1 MKICSRSVGPVIVA
15 SVNRWKKGSAFGR
28 ADCER
33 HSSKWAE
40 SMSDLEELVASFH
53 REFEESL
60 GQESYLLADGR
71 GGRISLYEHLVLT
84 SGIAA
89 AFAEEL
95 LRRGKSPE
103 EICGL
108 SLSSPEL
115 RQLAC
120 LCGLLHDLGK
130 ARVARS
136 EYRLHVQRG
145 AEYAAEWLTAKGVE
159 GQLREVIVR
168 SVAHHHLHDNP
179 GTLLEKLVAL
189 ANIYAS
195 AGDRSEV
202 SHAGTHQPLEEHV
215 APTEQLE
222 GELFGVQPPL
232 CLLMGDTDAIKS
244 YVYESHALPDI
255 RGASQILVEREED
268 VFALFGE
275 RLVKEC
281 LIYCGGGGFLA
292 LVPASMVEE
301 LQQELEK
308 CYLQKTQVATV
319 TVVASEPLGYAH
331 FARGLAPHSEDVLRS
346 LSGEGLAADLLF
358 SHFEALLTDRNK
370 RKNFGELV
378 SAVTGKLQQAKR
390 MRERTPFIEA
400 LPVSRRCNSCGK
412 RAAESWDSV
421 KQEWLCC
428 VCQNKR
434 DTGREERRQFL
445 GEFEEWSAKN
455 RGCQTKFRRSE
466 DLETLAGTGG
476 KIALLYADGNNMG
489 DLLQLMP
496 SPASYRHFSQV
507 LESATKE
514 ALFEAIWTVF
524 GEELSTRAS
533 QSVPFEIIALGGD
546 DVVVMV
552 RAEQGWA
559 LALQVLKRF
568 ESHPGIRKLES
579 EIREQFG
586 EGILRRRI
594 SLTLSAGLAIADMK
608 YPVSFL
614 FTLAEGLLKRAKY
627 LARQRG
633 KGTLCHLWLRAPV
646 ISEKAE
652 AVLDALYERQS
663 EQGTVLLTARPYTH
677 EDAEKLTILAQKLAV
692 LPATQRRTLA
702 EALEKGVHVSL
713 NYSLYQ
719 AARQKE
725 QQQRR
730 ALRETFQELG
740 ELLEAPSS
748 GFWFWHKVPHAG
760 WKTALLDALELIE
773 LGAEK
778 HYPTGE
784 HHGAPAAD

>member
-15 SVNRWKKGSAFGR
+15 SVNRWKRMQSAEKPGQHGSFAGPIASTAQKRNCIRR

-33 HSSKWAE
+33 YSSKWAE

-71 GGRISLYEHLVLT
+71 VGRISLYEHLVLT

-168 SVAHHHLHDNP
+168 SVARHHLHDNP
-179 GTLLEKLVAL
+179 ETLLEKLVAL

-215 APTEQLE
+215 AATEQLE

-255 RGASQILVEREED
+255 RGASQILVKREQD
-268 VFALFGE
+268 VFALFGK

-301 LQQELEK
+301 LKQELEK

-319 TVVASEPLGYAH
+319 TVVASEPLGYAQ

-370 RKNFGELV
+370 RKNFGSSSPL
-378 SAVTGKLQQAKR
+378 
-390 MRERTPFIEA
+390 
-400 LPVSRRCNSCGK
+400 
-412 RAAESWDSV
+412 
-421 KQEWLCC
+421 
-428 VCQNKR
+428 
-434 DTGREERRQFL
+434 
-445 GEFEEWSAKN
+445 
-455 RGCQTKFRRSE
+455 
-466 DLETLAGTGG
+466 
-476 KIALLYADGNNMG
+476 
-489 DLLQLMP
+489 
-496 SPASYRHFSQV
+496 SPASFNKP
-507 LESATKE
+507 SACGN
-514 ALFEAIWTVF
+514 AHR
-524 GEELSTRAS
+524 LS
-533 QSVPFEIIALGGD
+533 
-546 DVVVMV
+546 
-552 RAEQGWA
+552 
-559 LALQVLKRF
+559 
-568 ESHPGIRKLES
+568 KL
-579 EIREQFG
+579 
-586 EGILRRRI
+586 
-594 SLTLSAGLAIADMK
+594 
-608 YPVSFL
+608 YP
-614 FTLAEGLLKRAKY
+614 
-627 LARQRG
+627 
-633 KGTLCHLWLRAPV
+633 C
-646 ISEKAE
+646 
-652 AVLDALYERQS
+652 LD
-663 EQGTVLLTARPYTH
+663 G
-677 EDAEKLTILAQKLAV
+677 
-692 LPATQRRTLA
+692 AT
-702 EALEKGVHVSL
+702 
-713 NYSLYQ
+713 
-719 AARQKE
+719 
-725 QQQRR
+725 
-730 ALRETFQELG
+730 
-740 ELLEAPSS
+740 
-748 GFWFWHKVPHAG
+748 
-760 WKTALLDALELIE
+760 
-773 LGAEK
+773 
-778 HYPTGE
+778 
-784 HHGAPAAD
+784 PAANAQPKVGTT